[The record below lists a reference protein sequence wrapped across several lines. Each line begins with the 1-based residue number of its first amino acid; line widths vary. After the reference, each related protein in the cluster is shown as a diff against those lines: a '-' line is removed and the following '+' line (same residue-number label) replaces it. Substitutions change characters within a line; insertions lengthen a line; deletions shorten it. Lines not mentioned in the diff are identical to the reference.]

1 MKEVQRNSDDKVKL
15 QPIFNRK
22 SMDRMEIKWGGGGG
36 NIQQDKNST
45 FFQT

>member
-15 QPIFNRK
+15 QPIFNRR
-22 SMDRMEIKWGGGGG
+22 SMDRMEVKWGGGGD
-36 NIQQDKNST
+36 IQQDKNST